1 MFTTL
6 YLVRHGQTVFNTRL
20 LIQGSAVIP
29 RSRIWAVSRPRCRGI
44 VAG

>member
-20 LIQGSAVIP
+20 LIQGLSLIH
-29 RSRIWAVSRPRCRGI
+29 I
-44 VAG
+44 

>member
-20 LIQGSAVIP
+20 LIQGRCAPSGVPIP
-29 RSRIWAVSRPRCRGI
+29 IRCG
-44 VAG
+44 AS

>member
-20 LIQGSAVIP
+20 LIQGRCDSPLTDLGCEAGP
-29 RSRIWAVSRPRCRGI
+29 RRGI